1 MTATKL
7 PDIRKLILPALATA
21 ALVTIAY
28 FIFGP
33 IPAGV
38 FVVAF
43 GGGFVFYVATAW
55 RAEFDTMKVIVPYML
70 TVVFFMIHTYEEY
83 VTDFAG
89 LVSRL
94 SGHELSER
102 NVITFVGWIAPI
114 MWTAGAILLIKRWS
128 FGYYF
133 LCAFFLA
140 MVIAELSHYVFPL
153 MIDGTFHYESGMY
166 TALLPLVPAAF
177 GLRIMLREIG
187 IVRRA
192 ASQAMVQA

>member
-1 MTATKL
+1 MGDT
-7 PDIRKLILPALATA
+7 RKLILPALATA
-21 ALVTIAY
+21 VLVTVAY

-43 GGGFVFYVATAW
+43 GGGLLFYIATAW
-55 RAEFDTMKVIVPYML
+55 RTEFDTMKVIVPYLL
-70 TVVFFMIHTYEEY
+70 TVVFFMVHTYEEY

-94 SGHELSER
+94 SGQDLSER
-102 NVITFVGWIAPI
+102 NVITFVGWVAPI
-114 MWTAGAILLIKRWS
+114 MWIGGGILLIKRWS

-140 MVIAELSHYVFPL
+140 MVIAELSHYVFPF
-153 MIDGTFHYESGMY
+153 MIDGTFHYEPGMY
-166 TALLPLVPAAF
+166 TALLPLIPAAF
-177 GLRIMLREIG
+177 GLRIMLREVGRI
-187 IVRRA
+187 RA
-192 ASQAMVQA
+192 AGVGHAPVAA